1 MKFATNFILENFWNV
16 MMFSRMSYIINRD
29 CLAVFN
35 PQIEF
40 LEMYIKETIKKSII
54 DIIWNF

>member
-1 MKFATNFILENFWNV
+1 
-16 MMFSRMSYIINRD
+16 MSYIINRD

-54 DIIWNF
+54 DII

>member
-1 MKFATNFILENFWNV
+1 
-16 MMFSRMSYIINRD
+16 MFSRVSYIINRD

-54 DIIWNF
+54 DII